1 MQIIT
6 QKEADLEKEDSML
19 ELETGTNYSEDNA
32 HEVEKDDNLT
42 SIVVDSVESDKKVE
56 GLYLE
61 NEQQKMKRN
70 RGMKQPNA
78 SGLQEVNNAIEKLR
92 KISDDCKTQ
101 EDEFD
106 FFGKSLAVQLKKMPL
121 QRALICQQKLQQ
133 VMMEERMY
141 QLDEGTRH
149 ASSPLAT
156 SSSYSSIS
164 SPYSAHSLHQE
175 GVQDILAQAMGNLN
189 DVTD

>member
-19 ELETGTNYSEDNA
+19 ETGTNYSEDNA
-32 HEVEKDDNLT
+32 HEVEEDDNLT
-42 SIVVDSVESDKKVE
+42 VIVVDSVESDKKVE

-61 NEQQKMKRN
+61 KEQQKKMKRN
-70 RGMKQPNA
+70 RGMKRPIAN
-78 SGLQEVNNAIEKLR
+78 GLQDVNSAIEKLR

-101 EDEFD
+101 EGEFD

-133 VMMEERMY
+133 VMMDERMY

-164 SPYSAHSLHQE
+164 SP
-175 GVQDILAQAMGNLN
+175 
-189 DVTD
+189 